1 MTRIHHDQFAK
12 QCLGGFLAPFG
23 TVAISR
29 EISSAVRQVD
39 VWFVPGES
47 STVQLQAL
55 GVLGRMAQTPCL
67 LEAFRN
73 QIQATH
79 ILDCQSKLNEV
90 RHEGLRSAK
99 SQKLRLSEVEKP
111 QLWLISPSVSRR
123 VLEEFGAILDS
134 DWTEGLYFLPK
145 GQRIGVVAI
154 NQLLVTPETLWLR
167 LMGRDRVQSAA
178 ISELMALPATTLFRS
193 HALERLA
200 NLRLTIQARQN
211 LSSDER
217 GLIMTLSPVYEQW
230 QAETLQQGRQEGR
243 QEAGVAIVVRLLT
256 RKVGELDPAR
266 RLQIAALPL
275 ALLEELGEALLD
287 FSSAADLVEWLESYG
302 VALRE

>member
-23 TVAISR
+23 IVEISR
-29 EISSAVRQVD
+29 EISSEVRQVD
-39 VWFVPGES
+39 VWFVPGDS
-47 STVQLQAL
+47 STAQLNAL
-55 GVLGRMAQTPCL
+55 GVLGQMAQTPCL

-90 RHEGLRSAK
+90 RHERLRSAK
-99 SQKLRLSEVEKP
+99 SQNQRLSEAEKP
-111 QLWLISPSVSRR
+111 RLWLISPSVSRR
-123 VLEEFGAILDS
+123 VLEEFSALSDS
-134 DWTEGLYFLPK
+134 KWTEGVYFLPK

-154 NQLLVTPETLWLR
+154 NQLPVAPETLWLR

-178 ISELMALPATTLFRS
+178 IAELMALPATTLFRD

-200 NLRLTIQARQN
+200 NLRLTIAARQN

-243 QEAGVAIVVRLLT
+243 QEGKFELVERLLT
-256 RKVGELDPAR
+256 RKVGELSPDVR
-266 RLQIAALPL
+266 SRIAGLSIAQLN
-275 ALLEELGEALLD
+275 ELGEALLD
-287 FSSAADLVEWLESYG
+287 FSSADDLAQWLEVHG
-302 VALRE
+302 MA